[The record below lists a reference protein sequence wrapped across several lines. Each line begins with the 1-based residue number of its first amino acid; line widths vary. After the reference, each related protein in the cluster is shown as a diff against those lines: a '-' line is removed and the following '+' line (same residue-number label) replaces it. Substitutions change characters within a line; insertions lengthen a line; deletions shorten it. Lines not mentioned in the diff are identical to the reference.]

1 MCSWCYYIRTCFA
14 LYMHVH
20 IHDCPQKHIKCIG
33 TLDGQNIRVLVK
45 NQRRMQI
52 GRTGPEAIVQRF
64 SCRFFALQ
72 LEIWGTEEAKD
83 ALMNWWGPCSSSQR
97 LPILLFQS
105 SETLVNWWCV
115 QFICEELF
123 FFERIS
129 VKSFIPDRSFT
140 NDLHHASIVCS
151 RR

>member
-1 MCSWCYYIRTCFA
+1 MFCTLYACSCSW
-14 LYMHVH
+14 LYKCAH
-20 IHDCPQKHIKCIG
+20 CPQKHIKCIG
-33 TLDGQNIRVLVK
+33 TLDGRNIRFLVE

-72 LEIWGTEEAKD
+72 LEIWGTEEAKN
-83 ALMNWWGPCSSSQR
+83 APMNWWGPCSSSQR

-123 FFERIS
+123 FLKKKKRIS
-129 VKSFIPDRSFT
+129 VKSFITDRSFT

-151 RR
+151 RG